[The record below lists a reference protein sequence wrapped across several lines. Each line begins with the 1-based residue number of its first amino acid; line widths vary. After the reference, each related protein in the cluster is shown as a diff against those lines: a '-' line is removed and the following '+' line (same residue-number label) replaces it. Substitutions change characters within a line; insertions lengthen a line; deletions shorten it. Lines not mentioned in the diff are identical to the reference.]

1 VTSDLERAASRWLD
15 RFFDAY
21 YRRRPV
27 NATFIGI
34 HDHDS
39 VLPDCSENAAGDT
52 VAEMESLFRDG
63 AALEIG
69 QLTDPNRT
77 DLQVALGYLL
87 TQLWE
92 YRSSHG
98 YRGNPSWYVGE
109 AIFGVFSLLLTD
121 FGPLAER
128 LDRAAA
134 RLEATPALLDQARH
148 HVRSAPLPWT
158 ERAIRECQ
166 GALALLRDGV
176 AHLPNRTGRFDH
188 AVALAATAFET
199 HRHHLTTE
207 LSTQA
212 TDAIA
217 AGEEALALHL
227 AEAHFLD
234 ESVEELV
241 GWAREEL
248 AVAEGRLAGK
258 AQGAGRKAQE
268 AGRGAEH
275 GVGRYQVVWDEARRW
290 AVEHRLVTWPDF
302 PIRYV
307 ARPAWARLAA
317 PHLYFLFYRS
327 PAAFGRPA
335 VHEYLVPD
343 DDPGETAIKLNH
355 VVHHGGIGH
364 HVQNW
369 HAFRAESRIGRIAAV
384 DCASRIAL
392 LAGGTMAEGWAC
404 YATDLMD
411 EIGYL
416 TPDEQL
422 DEIHTRRRMCARAV
436 VDLELHRGRMS
447 YPEAVEFYQARA
459 GMPRNA
465 AAAEATKNSMFPG
478 GAVMYLVGQD
488 AIHRLRRHLSARSG
502 PRFDLGAFHDR
513 FLSFGSLPVTL
524 IAERMRREA
533 EHAV

>member
-1 VTSDLERAASRWLD
+1 LAFLGD
-15 RFFDAY
+15 
-21 YRRRPV
+21 
-27 NATFIGI
+27 GI
-34 HDHDS
+34 
-39 VLPDCSENAAGDT
+39 T
-52 VAEMESLFRDG
+52 
-63 AALEIG
+63 
-69 QLTDPNRT
+69 
-77 DLQVALGYLL
+77 
-87 TQLWE
+87 
-92 YRSSHG
+92 
-98 YRGNPSWYVGE
+98 
-109 AIFGVFSLLLTD
+109 
-121 FGPLAER
+121 
-128 LDRAAA
+128 
-134 RLEATPALLDQARH
+134 
-148 HVRSAPLPWT
+148 
-158 ERAIRECQ
+158 
-166 GALALLRDGV
+166 
-176 AHLPNRTGRFDH
+176 HLPNRTNRFDK
-188 AVALAATAFET
+188 AAALAATAFEV
-199 HRHHLTTE
+199 HLHHLATE
-207 LSTQA
+207 LSTRP
-212 TDAIA
+212 TDGFS

-227 AEAHFLD
+227 AEGHFLA
-234 ESVEELV
+234 ESAEELA
-241 GWAREEL
+241 GWARDEL
-248 AVAEGRLAGK
+248 ARAEGGLAGRAQGGVRE
-258 AQGAGRKAQE
+258 AQGAGRKEQD
-268 AGRGAEH
+268 AGRSAQDE
-275 GVGRYQVVWDEARRW
+275 VDRYRVVWDEARRW
-290 AVEHRLVTWPDF
+290 AVEHRLLTWPEF

-317 PHLYFLFYRS
+317 PDLYFLFYRS

-335 VHEYLVPD
+335 VHQYLVPD
-343 DDPGETAIKLNH
+343 DDPGDSAIKLNH

-416 TPDEQL
+416 TPAEQL

-447 YPEAVEFYQARA
+447 YHEAVEFYQARA
-459 GMPRNA
+459 GMPANA

-488 AIHRLRRHLSARSG
+488 AIHRLRRDLSARSG

-533 EHAV
+533 GPPV